1 MYFFP
6 DPHEQGSLRPTVSSG
21 MRWSWDRRAAL
32 SGDWQAPFNEWVD
45 PIGDLIGCR
54 LERITV
60 LRFFFSSGHVRERE
74 RRASPVVGTWERGD
88 PARGT
93 EGCSASIHCAVAMRT
108 SISYQRG
115 AAIEQAQPAAE
126 KCAQESKPAA
136 RGALKVSEIA
146 AATQSPTTT
155 PAKGIATSWSLGS
168 VTSIAIASMLPAT
181 AAAMSIASPTRWK
194 KAIRAEL
201 DAALTGAVD
210 AFTPERLAAP
220 RRSLSA
226 LGQTRGVTATRRRQ
240 EWSIARVISG

>member
-1 MYFFP
+1 MNGLT
-6 DPHEQGSLRPTVSSG
+6 QS
-21 MRWSWDRRAAL
+21 AIL
-32 SGDWQAPFNEWVD
+32 SGAVW
-45 PIGDLIGCR
+45 
-54 LERITV
+54 
-60 LRFFFSSGHVRERE
+60 
-74 RRASPVVGTWERGD
+74 
-88 PARGT
+88 
-93 EGCSASIHCAVAMRT
+93 SASRSFASFSPRAMCGNANAGPLLWLELGSEAIRPGERKDVRRRFT
-108 SISYQRG
+108 AQWQCGPLFRYQRG

-155 PAKGIATSWSLGS
+155 PARGIATSWSLGS

-240 EWSIARVISG
+240 ERSIARVISG